1 MQRTCRFSVY
11 GVRGAFPITRH
22 TCSEYGGNTSCFL
35 LEWPGGNLVLDAGT
49 GLVTL
54 GEKLARQGQKRVDIL
69 LGHLHLD
76 HLLGLVTLPQLYDP
90 LAQVHLYA
98 PSSGRKQLRTQLSRL
113 LGPPFWPLDL
123 LHGQAQVVL
132 HPLRPEDTFT
142 VAGARVRTA
151 QGMHPGGSL
160 LYRLQVEGKSVVYTL
175 DCEPDAAAMEELA
188 AFAQSAELIVW
199 DANFAP
205 EDKKPGWG
213 HSTWLEGVT
222 MRRLADADMVL
233 MTHYD
238 RNYTDAFLHEQ
249 QALAA
254 QLDTAC
260 RFAKEGME
268 IEL

>member
-1 MQRTCRFSVY
+1 
-11 GVRGAFPITRH
+11 
-22 TCSEYGGNTSCFL
+22 
-35 LEWPGGNLVLDAGT
+35 
-49 GLVTL
+49 
-54 GEKLARQGQKRVDIL
+54 
-69 LGHLHLD
+69 
-76 HLLGLVTLPQLYDP
+76 
-90 LAQVHLYA
+90 
-98 PSSGRKQLRTQLSRL
+98 
-113 LGPPFWPLDL
+113 
-123 LHGQAQVVL
+123 
-132 HPLRPEDTFT
+132 
-142 VAGARVRTA
+142 
-151 QGMHPGGSL
+151 
-160 LYRLQVEGKSVVYTL
+160 
-175 DCEPDAAAMEELA
+175 MEELA

-213 HSTWLEGVT
+213 HATWLEGVT

-238 RNYTDAFLHEQ
+238 RNYTDAFLREQ